1 MTRAPD
7 PAADEL
13 IAAVR
18 PLVDQIGGQ
27 LIDPAEVADG
37 DVALSFR
44 GDVFTVVRLAPR
56 PAEGGTGNGTGV
68 STDIST
74 GISSGISTGTAVD
87 VRGERGDAEP
97 RPDEGGLAGILAD
110 VQREFAEPL
119 HELPRPDKQRAVR
132 LLEEAGAFSYR
143 KSVESVASAL
153 GVSRFTVYNYLNRD
167 RS

>member
-18 PLVDQIGGQ
+18 PLVDRIGGR

-37 DVALSFR
+37 DVPLSFR
-44 GDVFTVVRLAPR
+44 GDVFTAVRLAGAGPG
-56 PAEGGTGNGTGV
+56 PVPTADTGGRSDQTNGEV
-68 STDIST
+68 
-74 GISSGISTGTAVD
+74 
-87 VRGERGDAEP
+87 

-110 VQREFAEPL
+110 VQREFAAPL
-119 HELPRPDKQRAVR
+119 HDLPRPDKQRAVR

-167 RS
+167 RT

>member
-18 PLVDQIGGQ
+18 PLVDRIGGR

-44 GDVFTVVRLAPR
+44 GDVFTAVRLAGAGPG
-56 PAEGGTGNGTGV
+56 PAPAADTR
-68 STDIST
+68 SDQ
-74 GISSGISTGTAVD
+74 AK
-87 VRGERGDAEP
+87 GEA

-110 VQREFAEPL
+110 VQREFAAPL
-119 HELPRPDKQRAVR
+119 HDLPRPDKQRAVR

-167 RS
+167 RT

>member
-68 STDIST
+68 STGT
-74 GISSGISTGTAVD
+74 STGTAVD

-143 KSVESVASAL
+143 KSVESVATAL